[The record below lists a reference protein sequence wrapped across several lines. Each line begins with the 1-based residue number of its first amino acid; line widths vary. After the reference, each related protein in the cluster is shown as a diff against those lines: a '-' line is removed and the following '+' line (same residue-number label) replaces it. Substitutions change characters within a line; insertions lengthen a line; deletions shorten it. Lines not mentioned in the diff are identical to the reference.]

1 MLIVVLKQQPLMN
14 DEIIFL
20 HMPKYIQDKNFE
32 LSEEE
37 YEELDNL
44 ANLMLNPNENFSK
57 LQEIWNNMPKFRIM
71 SGALN

>member
-1 MLIVVLKQQPLMN
+1 MN

-37 YEELDNL
+37 YKELDDL
-44 ANLMLNPNENFSK
+44 AELMLEPNKNFEK
-57 LQEIWNNMPKFRIM
+57 LQKIWEQNPKFRIM

>member
-1 MLIVVLKQQPLMN
+1 MN

-20 HMPKYIQDKNFE
+20 HMPKYIQDKKFE

-37 YEELDNL
+37 YKELDNL
-44 ANLMLNPNENFSK
+44 ASLMLNLNENFSE

>member
-1 MLIVVLKQQPLMN
+1 MN

-20 HMPKYIQDKNFE
+20 HMPKYIQDKKFE

-37 YEELDNL
+37 YKELDNL
-44 ANLMLNPNENFSK
+44 ASLMLNLNENFSK

-71 SGALN
+71 LGALN

>member
-1 MLIVVLKQQPLMN
+1 MN
-14 DEIIFL
+14 NEIIFL

-37 YEELDNL
+37 YKELDNL

-57 LQEIWNNMPKFRIM
+57 LQEIWNNTPKFRIM